1 MRCFWIHSKWCA
13 AVSIPVFVT
22 MIHLPNSYQCTA
34 AAVLMQ
40 LPALTD
46 ALDGNDV
53 LDAMIRDAM
62 LMLWTDVQL
71 VD

>member
-1 MRCFWIHSKWCA
+1 
-13 AVSIPVFVT
+13 
-22 MIHLPNSYQCTA
+22 MIHLPNSHQCTA

-62 LMLWTDVQL
+62 LILWTDVQL